1 MEAILLPLFQCHVSV
16 PTRYEFAMRFCDTAR
31 LSVREKSLVTFLLE
45 LSFLDYN
52 LNYFLPSRVAAGA
65 VHLAIQVQFQLPA
78 AVRLCGCSVLF
89 VVRLWRYPYRNVQ
102 SSDTATAM
110 VRYFF
115 ADLRTL
121 CTVDAKRDHA

>member
-16 PTRYEFAMRFCDTAR
+16 PTRYEFAMRFCETAR

-65 VHLAIQVQFQLPA
+65 VHLAIQVQCQLPI
-78 AVRLCGCSVLF
+78 AVRLCGCNVLWF
-89 VVRLWRYPYRNVQ
+89 VYAVIRIAMYNPATRLP
-102 SSDTATAM
+102 
-110 VRYFF
+110 
-115 ADLRTL
+115 
-121 CTVDAKRDHA
+121 